1 MKRLRIG
8 MRSVDQRLMGMSG
21 GQRQAVAVARAV
33 AFGTRIVVMD
43 EPTAALGVRESAAL
57 LDLLRE
63 LRDNGLSV
71 IMISHNLP
79 DVFAV
84 ADRVTILRLG
94 RTVRTARR
102 EDTSLEEIVGF
113 MTGAYEETR
122 P

>member
-1 MKRLRIG
+1 
-8 MRSVDQRLMGMSG
+8 MRSVDQQLMGMSG

-57 LDLLRE
+57 LDLIRE